1 MNTKFIDFLK
11 ELYRPYK
18 SHNMCIILYNCISTV
33 SYNNFDSDIDLIEFL
48 DKTMP
53 EMVYIKSLIDDK
65 EYQIYEDDLV
75 NYTIDNFKNIIYIQL
90 KNNKNK
96 ISIAF

>member
-1 MNTKFIDFLK
+1 MNNRFIDFLK
-11 ELYRPYK
+11 DLYRPYK
-18 SHNMCIILYNCISTV
+18 SHNICIIIYNCISSV

-48 DKTMP
+48 DKAIP
-53 EMVYIKSLIDDK
+53 EMVYIKSLVNDK

-75 NYTIDNFKNIIYIQL
+75 NYTIDNFKNIINIQL
-90 KNNKNK
+90 KNTKNK